1 MFKSIGLFSLI
12 CILPLFHPAGK
23 LADNPSPK
31 WDFDGQLSA
40 YFEAQTRKL
49 ELNTQSEL
57 SHITDWPAFQKQSRE
72 QLLEMLGLSPMPEHT
87 PLNPVITGTID
98 HGDFIVEK
106 LYFQSSPGLYVT
118 GNLYRPKNLT
128 EKAPAILYVCGH
140 GQVIKDGIAYGS
152 KVHYQHHPAW
162 FARHGYVCLIIDT
175 MQLGEIEGIHRG
187 THHLERW
194 WWISR
199 GYTPAGVE
207 AWNGIRAVDYLV
219 SRPEVDAEK
228 IGITGRSGGG
238 IYSWWAA
245 GIDER
250 IKVAIPVAGVTDLR
264 NYVVDGCVT
273 GHCDCMFMVNTYQWD
288 YPKVATLFAPKPLL
302 ISNSDRDPIFP
313 INGVFRTYQTVR
325 GVYEK
330 MEKGDLL
337 ALNTVAGPHMDIQ
350 ELQIHAFRW
359 MNHYLKEKDELI
371 EDAAVKYFEPEQLK
385 VFDKLPEDQI
395 NTQIDETFVPV
406 AEEVEKVLKNTS
418 WKEAAK
424 QWEKNLKEKVFAG
437 WPEEMISPALT
448 PVSEQKNSFA
458 EISLHNLQTDAN
470 THLPLFSIKPL
481 TENGKPVQIIPLD
494 NNNWLWWKERL
505 GASFA
510 GGEFWPEATGNETLA
525 AELQQRLST
534 AGEIILVPMR
544 GTGPA
549 AFSANEK
556 DFAQI
561 RRRYYLL
568 GQTLESMQTLDL
580 IQAMNAVMKFRY
592 SDTEIHAEGVA
603 GVQMIYASLFAK
615 HQFPYLSIHIYQP
628 PASHREGPCYLNVM
642 KYMDIPA
649 AILMA
654 SQQQEVVI
662 HSPEK
667 KIWKPLEKLA
677 GKEQLLKLHVE
688 D

>member
-1 MFKSIGLFSLI
+1 MLKSTGLLFLV
-12 CILPLFHPAGK
+12 CMLPLFHPNGK
-23 LADNPSPK
+23 PTDSPSFP
-31 WDFDGQLSA
+31 WDFDAQLVA

-49 ELNTQSEL
+49 EINTQSEL
-57 SHITDWPAFQKQSRE
+57 SHIADWPAFQKQSRE
-72 QLLEMLGLSPMPEHT
+72 QLLEMLGLSPMPKRT
-87 PLNPVITGTID
+87 PLKPVITGTID

-106 LYFQSSPGLYVT
+106 LHFQSSPGLYVT

-128 EKAPAILYVCGH
+128 GKAPAILYVCGH

-175 MQLGEIEGIHRG
+175 MQLGEIEGVHHG
-187 THHLERW
+187 THRLNRW

-273 GHCDCMFMVNTYQWD
+273 GHCDCMFMVNTYRWD
-288 YPKVATLFAPKPLL
+288 YPKLATLFAPKPLL

-313 INGVFRTYQTVR
+313 IDGVFRTYQTVR
-325 GVYEK
+325 SVYEK
-330 MEKGDLL
+330 MDKGDLL

-385 VFDKLPEDQI
+385 VFAQLPEDQI
-395 NTQIDETFVPV
+395 NTRIDETFVPV
-406 AEEVEKVLKNTS
+406 APAVEKVLKNTS
-418 WKEAAK
+418 FTEAAT
-424 QWEKNLKEKVFAG
+424 QWEKTLREKVFAG
-437 WPEEMISPALT
+437 WPEEMISPAMA

-458 EISLHNLQTDAN
+458 EISLRDLQTDAN
-470 THLPLFSIKPL
+470 THLPLFRIKPL
-481 TENGKPVQIIPLD
+481 TENGKPTQIIPLND
-494 NNNWLWWKERL
+494 QNWPWWKDRL
-505 GASFA
+505 GAAFP
-510 GGEFWPEATGNETLA
+510 GGEFWPEAQANEMLA
-525 AELQQRLST
+525 ADLQQKFST

-544 GTGPA
+544 GAGPA
-549 AFSANEK
+549 AFSADEK
-556 DFAQI
+556 AFTQI

-580 IQAMNAVMKFRY
+580 IQALNAVMKWRQNPM
-592 SDTEIHAEGVA
+592 EIHAEGEA

-615 HQFPYLSIHIYQP
+615 DHVPVHIYNP
-628 PASHREGPCYLNVM
+628 PVSHSEGPCYLNVM
-642 KYMDIPA
+642 KYLDIPA

-654 SQQQEVVI
+654 SQKQKVII
-662 HSPEK
+662 HSPDNKTWES
-667 KIWKPLEKLA
+667 LEKLA